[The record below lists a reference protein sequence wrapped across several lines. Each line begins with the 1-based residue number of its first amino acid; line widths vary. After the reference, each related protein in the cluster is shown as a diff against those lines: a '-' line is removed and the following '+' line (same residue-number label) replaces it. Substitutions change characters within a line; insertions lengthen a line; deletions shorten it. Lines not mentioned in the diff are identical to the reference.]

1 MAEVTVQ
8 QTRKRIKIQQPF
20 ALATLLLGAA
30 LMFIGGQSEQEP
42 QRAAMMAN
50 GGLTL
55 FSGITWLI
63 GLRVAKWWFHD

>member
-1 MAEVTVQ
+1 MAEITTQ

-20 ALATLLLGAA
+20 ALLTLVLGVT
-30 LMFIGGQSEQEP
+30 LMIIGGQEP
-42 QRAAMMAN
+42 DGPQKTAMMGN

-55 FSGITWLI
+55 FGGVLWLM